1 MGLTI
6 RPIPPVSHRMT
17 REEAIREV
25 IEKRCDILEDA
36 IRQGHGTE
44 YVKGLRDAYWAVL
57 DLLGDTLESI
67 MVELEDEEQE

>member
-1 MGLTI
+1 MARTI
-6 RPIPPVSHRMT
+6 GHVSPKMT

-67 MVELEDEEQE
+67 MVELEDDEQK